1 MATYY
6 IDFNGGNDAN
16 DGLSF
21 ANRKKT
27 FDGLIS
33 LNDDDSLQQGV
44 IGDEF
49 RVMGMPSVNTG
60 VSATWT
66 KGGYSNIEADG
77 SSISAKTITGA
88 TATAPIEITASNHGY
103 TTGDIIWIY
112 NVRGIYTANG

>member
-103 TTGDIIWIY
+103 TTGA
-112 NVRGIYTANG
+112 VSYTHLTLPTT